1 MEKSRMLL
9 VSLGQGAGNIV
20 DGLLSRNP
28 RYNGLFLNSSLFD
41 IRPLKNAD
49 MEKNVYVYPG
59 TDGSGRDR
67 NKSKEMIRDNANA
80 IGTLLRK
87 YPITETI
94 VVFTTMA
101 GGTGSGA
108 IKTFIQIAKKALPNA
123 KVNVVAILPSLKEDE
138 LAFKNTIEC
147 WNDINS
153 IMDLINDVKFVDN
166 NKRNTYKEI
175 NNEVIES
182 LDLAYNLMGIHV
194 DGNIDTEDSFR
205 INTAEGSGLVLKLYD
220 GLKDAKTA
228 VDLAIKNSVFV
239 QPDVYDCD
247 YLGINLKIDGYDPDE
262 VAKLFEVYRS
272 TYITYNSKNNI
283 VVLGGCE
290 TPTESIKL
298 IKMALE
304 DKNKRNLTR
313 KKKRSVIIDLSTD
326 SEEKKEELDVL
337 NDSELNNL
345 FEDNYTF

>member
-1 MEKSRMLL
+1 MEKSKMLL

-20 DGLLSRNP
+20 DGLLSKNP

-41 IRPLKNAD
+41 IKPLKNAV
-49 MEKNVYVYPG
+49 MERNVYIYPG

-87 YPITETI
+87 YPLTEAV

-108 IKTFIQIAKKALPNA
+108 IKTFIQIAKKALPNV

-182 LDLAYNLMGIHV
+182 LDLAYNIIGIHA
-194 DGNIDTEDSFR
+194 DGNIDNKDSLR

-228 VDLAIKNSVFV
+228 IDLAIQNSVFV
-239 QPDVYDCD
+239 QPDIYDCD
-247 YLGINLKIDGYDPDE
+247 YLGINLKVDGYDPYE
-262 VAKLFEVYRS
+262 VSKLFEVYRS
-272 TYITYNSKNNI
+272 TYITYNNKNNI

-304 DKNKRNLTR
+304 DKNKRMLSRNR
-313 KKKRSVIIDLSTD
+313 KRSVIIDLNTD
-326 SEEKKEELDVL
+326 SKEKKEELNVL

-345 FEDNYTF
+345 FEENYNF

>member
-1 MEKSRMLL
+1 MEKGKMLL

-20 DGLLSRNP
+20 DGLLSRNS

-41 IRPLKNAD
+41 VKPLKNAD
-49 MEKNVYVYPG
+49 MSKNVYVYPG

-67 NKSKEMIRDNANA
+67 NKSKEMIKDNINP
-80 IGTLLRK
+80 IGTLLSK
-87 YPITETI
+87 YPLTEVV

-108 IKTFIQIAKKALPNA
+108 IKTFIQIAKKVIPNA

-182 LDLAYNLMGIHV
+182 LDLAYNIIGIHA
-194 DGNIDTEDSFR
+194 DGSIDNKDSFR
-205 INTAEGSGLVLKLYD
+205 INTSEGSGLVLKLYD

-228 VDLAIKNSVFV
+228 VDLAIQNSVFV
-239 QPDVYDCD
+239 QPDTYDCD
-247 YLGINLKIDGYDPDE
+247 YLGINLKIDGYDPYE
-262 VAKLFEVYRS
+262 VSKLFEVYRS
-272 TYITYNSKNNI
+272 TYITYNNKNNI

-298 IKMALE
+298 VKMALE
-304 DKNKRNLTR
+304 DKNKRKLSRN
-313 KKKRSVIIDLSTD
+313 KKRSVIIDLNTD
-326 SEEKKEELDVL
+326 SNEDKVDF
-337 NDSELNNL
+337 DELNNNELNGL
-345 FEDNYTF
+345 FEDNYDF

>member
-1 MEKSRMLL
+1 MEKGKMLL

-20 DGLLSRNP
+20 DGLLSRNS
-28 RYNGLFLNSSLFD
+28 RYNGLFINSSLFD
-41 IRPLKNAD
+41 IKPLKNAD
-49 MEKNVYVYPG
+49 MAKNVYVYPG

-67 NKSKEMIRDNANA
+67 TKSKEMIKDNANA
-80 IGTLLRK
+80 IGTLLSK
-87 YPITETI
+87 YPLTE
-94 VVFTTMA
+94 VVVVLTTMA

-108 IKTFIQIAKKALPNA
+108 IKTFVQIVKKVLPNS

-182 LDLAYNLMGIHV
+182 LDLAYNIVGIHA
-194 DGNIDTEDSFR
+194 DGSIDNKDSFR
-205 INTAEGSGLVLKLYD
+205 INTADGSGLILKLYD
-220 GLKDAKTA
+220 GLKDVKTA
-228 VDLAIKNSVFV
+228 IDLSIKNSVFV
-239 QPDVYDCD
+239 QQDVYDCD
-247 YLGINLKIDGYDPDE
+247 YLAINLKIDGYDPYE
-262 VAKLFEVYRS
+262 VTKLFEVYRS
-272 TYITYNSKNNI
+272 TYITYNKKNNI

-290 TPTESIKL
+290 TPTESINL

-304 DKNKRNLTR
+304 DKNKRKLSRN
-313 KKKRSVIIDLSTD
+313 KKRSVIIDLDTD
-326 SEEKKEELDVL
+326 SKETEEELSVL
-337 NDSELNNL
+337 NNNELNNL
-345 FEDNYTF
+345 LEDNYNF

>member
-1 MEKSRMLL
+1 MEKSKLLL

-20 DGLLSRNP
+20 DGLLSKNP

-41 IRPLKNAD
+41 IKPLKNAI
-49 MEKNVYVYPG
+49 MEKNVYIYPG

-67 NKSKEMIRDNANA
+67 NKSKEMIKDNANA

-87 YPITETI
+87 YPITEAI

-108 IKTFIQIAKKALPNA
+108 IKTFIQIVKKALPKA

-138 LAFKNTIEC
+138 LAFKNAIEC

-175 NNEVIES
+175 NTEVIEA
-182 LDLAYNLMGIHV
+182 LDLSYNIMGVHA
-194 DGNIDTEDSFR
+194 DGNIDTKDSFR

-228 VDLAIKNSVFV
+228 VDLAIQNSVFV

-247 YLGINLKIDGYDPDE
+247 YLGINMKIDRYDPYE

-272 TYITYNSKNNI
+272 TYITYNNMNNI

-298 IKMALE
+298 IKMALD
-304 DKNKRNLTR
+304 DKNKRKLSRN
-313 KKKRSVIIDLSTD
+313 KKRSVIIDLNTD
-326 SEEKKEELDVL
+326 GKEKQEELDVL
-337 NDSELNNL
+337 NNSELNDL
-345 FEDNYTF
+345 FEDDYNF

>member
-1 MEKSRMLL
+1 MEKGRMLL

-20 DGLLSRNP
+20 DGLLSRNS

-41 IRPLKNAD
+41 IKPLKNAD
-49 MEKNVYVYPG
+49 MAKNVYVYPG

-67 NKSKEMIRDNANA
+67 NKSKEMIKDNVNA
-80 IGTLLRK
+80 IGTLLSK
-87 YPITETI
+87 YPLTEVV
-94 VVFTTMA
+94 VVFATMA

-108 IKTFIQIAKKALPNA
+108 IKTFIQIAKKVLPNA
-123 KVNVVAILPSLKEDE
+123 KVNVVAVLPSLKEDE

-153 IMDLINDVKFVDN
+153 IMNLINDVKFVDN

-182 LDLAYNLMGIHV
+182 LDLAYNIIGIHA
-194 DGNIDTEDSFR
+194 DGSIDKKDSFR
-205 INTAEGSGLVLKLYD
+205 INTAEGSGLILKLYD

-228 VDLAIKNSVFV
+228 IDLAIKNSVFV

-247 YLGINLKIDGYDPDE
+247 YLSINLKVDGYDPYE
-262 VAKLFEVYRS
+262 VTKLFEVYRS
-272 TYITYNSKNNI
+272 TYITYNNKNNI
-283 VVLGGCE
+283 VVLAGCE
-290 TPTESIKL
+290 TPTESINL

-304 DKNKRNLTR
+304 DKNKRELSRN
-313 KKKRSVIIDLSTD
+313 KKRSVIIDLGTD
-326 SEEKKEELDVL
+326 GKEKKEELDVL
-337 NDSELNNL
+337 NNSELNDL
-345 FEDNYTF
+345 FEDNYNL

>member
-1 MEKSRMLL
+1 MEKGKMLL

-41 IRPLKNAD
+41 IKPLKNAN
-49 MEKNVYVYPG
+49 MARNVYVYPG
-59 TDGSGRDR
+59 QDGSGRDR
-67 NKSKEMIRDNANA
+67 NKSKEMIKDNVNG
-80 IGTLLRK
+80 IGTLLSK
-87 YPITETI
+87 YPLAEVV

-108 IKTFIQIAKKALPNA
+108 IKTFVQIVKKVLPNA

-166 NKRNTYKEI
+166 NKRKTYKEI
-175 NNEVIES
+175 NHEVIES
-182 LDLAYNLMGIHV
+182 LDLAYNIIGIHA
-194 DGNIDTEDSFR
+194 DGSIDNKDSFR
-205 INTAEGSGLVLKLYD
+205 INTAEGSGLILKLYD
-220 GLKDAKTA
+220 GLKDAKSA

-239 QPDVYDCD
+239 QPDSYDCD
-247 YLGINLKIDGYDPDE
+247 YLGINLKIDGYDPYK

-272 TYITYNSKNNI
+272 TYITYNNKNNI
-283 VVLGGCE
+283 IVLGGCE
-290 TPTESIKL
+290 TPTESINL

-304 DKNKRNLTR
+304 DKNKRNLSR
-313 KKKRSVIIDLSTD
+313 SKKRSIIIDLNTND
-326 SEEKKEELDVL
+326 KGNKEDLDL
-337 NDSELNNL
+337 LDNNEFNDL
-345 FEDNYTF
+345 FEDNYNF

>member
-1 MEKSRMLL
+1 MEKGKMLL
-9 VSLGQGAGNIV
+9 ISLGQGAGNIV
-20 DGLLSRNP
+20 DGLLGRNP

-41 IRPLKNAD
+41 IKPLKNAD
-49 MEKNVYVYPG
+49 MEKNVYIYPG

-67 NKSKEMIRDNANA
+67 NKSKEMIKDNANA

-87 YPITETI
+87 YPLTEAV

-108 IKTFIQIAKKALPNA
+108 IKTFIQILKKALPNA

-182 LDLAYNLMGIHV
+182 LDLAYNIIGIHA
-194 DGNIDTEDSFR
+194 DGSIDNKDSFR
-205 INTAEGSGLVLKLYD
+205 INTADGSGLILKLYD

-228 VDLAIKNSVFV
+228 IDLAIKNSVFV
-239 QPDVYDCD
+239 QPDIYDCD
-247 YLGINLKIDGYDPDE
+247 YLGINLKVDGYDPYE

-272 TYITYNSKNNI
+272 TYITYNNKNNI

-304 DKNKRNLTR
+304 DKNKRKLSRN
-313 KKKRSVIIDLSTD
+313 KKRSIIIDLNTD
-326 SEEKKEELDVL
+326 SKEKNEELDVL
-337 NDSELNNL
+337 NDSELNDL
-345 FEDNYTF
+345 FEDNYAF

>member
-1 MEKSRMLL
+1 MEKGKMLL

-20 DGLLSRNP
+20 DGLLSINP

-41 IRPLKNAD
+41 IKPLKNAD
-49 MEKNVYVYPG
+49 MTKNVYLYPG

-67 NKSKEMIRDNANA
+67 NKSKEMIKDNVNA
-80 IGTLLRK
+80 IGTLLSK
-87 YPITETI
+87 YSLTEVV

-108 IKTFIQIAKKALPNA
+108 IKTFIQIVKKVLPNA

-153 IMDLINDVKFVDN
+153 IMDLISDVKFVDN

-175 NNEVIES
+175 NNGVIES
-182 LDLAYNLMGIHV
+182 LDLAYNIIGIHA
-194 DGNIDTEDSFR
+194 DGSIDNRDSFK
-205 INTAEGSGLVLKLYD
+205 INTAEGSGLILKLYD
-220 GLKDAKTA
+220 DLKDAKTA

-247 YLGINLKIDGYDPDE
+247 YLGINLKIGGYDPYE
-262 VAKLFEVYRS
+262 VSKLFEVYKS
-272 TYITYNSKNNI
+272 TYITYNNKNNI
-283 VVLGGCE
+283 VILGGCE
-290 TPTESIKL
+290 TPTESINL

-304 DKNKRNLTR
+304 DKNKRKLSRN
-313 KKKRSVIIDLSTD
+313 KKRSVIIDLATD
-326 SEEKKEELDVL
+326 GNENAEEIDSL
-337 NDSELNNL
+337 NNSELNDL
-345 FEDNYTF
+345 LEI

>member
-1 MEKSRMLL
+1 MEKGKMLL
-9 VSLGQGAGNIV
+9 VALGQGAGNIV
-20 DGLLSRNP
+20 DGLLGRNS

-41 IRPLKNAD
+41 IKPLKNA
-49 MEKNVYVYPG
+49 EIGKNVYVYPG

-67 NKSKEMIRDNANA
+67 NKSKEMIKDNVNS
-80 IGTLLRK
+80 IGTLLSK
-87 YPITETI
+87 YPLTEVV

-108 IKTFIQIAKKALPNA
+108 IKTFIQIAKKVLPNA

-153 IMDLINDVKFVDN
+153 TMGLINDVKFVDN

-182 LDLAYNLMGIHV
+182 LDLAYSIIGIHA
-194 DGNIDTEDSFR
+194 DGSIDNKDSFR
-205 INTAEGSGLVLKLYD
+205 INTAEGSGLILKLYD

-228 VDLAIKNSVFV
+228 IDLAIKNSVFV

-247 YLGINLKIDGYDPDE
+247 YLGINLKIDGYDPYE
-262 VAKLFEVYRS
+262 VTKLFEVYKS
-272 TYITYNSKNNI
+272 TYITYNNKNNI

-290 TPTESIKL
+290 TPTESISL

-304 DKNKRNLTR
+304 DKNKRTLSRN
-313 KKKRSVIIDLSTD
+313 KKRSVIIDLNTD
-326 SEEKKEELDVL
+326 SKENKEEVDVL
-337 NDSELNNL
+337 NNNELNNL
-345 FEDNYTF
+345 FEDDYTF

>member
-1 MEKSRMLL
+1 MEKGKMLL
-9 VSLGQGAGNIV
+9 VALGQGAGNIV
-20 DGLLSRNP
+20 DGLLGRNP

-41 IRPLKNAD
+41 IKPLKNAD
-49 MEKNVYVYPG
+49 ITKNVYVYPG

-67 NKSKEMIRDNANA
+67 NKSKEMIKDNANA
-80 IGTLLRK
+80 IGTLLSK
-87 YPITETI
+87 YPLTDVI
-94 VVFTTMA
+94 VIFTTMA

-108 IKTFIQIAKKALPNA
+108 IKTFIQIAKKVLPNV

-166 NKRNTYKEI
+166 NKRNTYKGI

-182 LDLAYNLMGIHV
+182 LDLAYNIIGSHA
-194 DGNIDTEDSFR
+194 DGSIDNKDSFR
-205 INTAEGSGLVLKLYD
+205 INTAEGSGFILKLYD

-228 VDLAIKNSVFV
+228 IDLAIKNSVFV
-239 QPDVYDCD
+239 QPDVFDCD
-247 YLGINLKIDGYDPDE
+247 YLGINLKIDGYDPYE

-272 TYITYNSKNNI
+272 TYITYNNKNNI

-298 IKMALE
+298 IKMALD
-304 DKNKRNLTR
+304 DKNKRGLSRN
-313 KKKRSVIIDLSTD
+313 KKRSVIIDLNTD
-326 SEEKKEELDVL
+326 SKEKNEDLDVL
-337 NDSELNNL
+337 NNSELNNL
-345 FEDNYTF
+345 FEDNYIF

>member
-1 MEKSRMLL
+1 MEKGKMLL
-9 VSLGQGAGNIV
+9 VALGQGAGNIV
-20 DGLLSRNP
+20 DGLLGRNP

-41 IRPLKNAD
+41 IKPLKNAD
-49 MEKNVYVYPG
+49 ITRNVYVYPG
-59 TDGSGRDR
+59 EDGSGRDR
-67 NKSKEMIRDNANA
+67 NKSKEMIKDNANA
-80 IGTLLRK
+80 IGTLLSK
-87 YPITETI
+87 YPLTD
-94 VVFTTMA
+94 VVVIFTTMA

-108 IKTFIQIAKKALPNA
+108 IKTFIQIAKKVLPNA

-182 LDLAYNLMGIHV
+182 LDLAYNIVGIHA
-194 DGNIDTEDSFR
+194 DGSIDNKDSFR
-205 INTAEGSGLVLKLYD
+205 INTAEGSGFILKLYD

-228 VDLAIKNSVFV
+228 IDLAIKNSVFV
-239 QPDVYDCD
+239 QPDVFDCD
-247 YLGINLKIDGYDPDE
+247 YLGINLRIDGYDPYE

-272 TYITYNSKNNI
+272 TYITYNNKNNI

-298 IKMALE
+298 IKMALD
-304 DKNKRNLTR
+304 DKNKRELSRN
-313 KKKRSVIIDLSTD
+313 KKRSVIIDLNTD
-326 SEEKKEELDVL
+326 CKEKNDDLDVL
-337 NDSELNNL
+337 NNSELNDL
-345 FEDNYTF
+345 FEDNYIF

>member
-1 MEKSRMLL
+1 MEKGRMLL

-20 DGLLSRNP
+20 DGLLSKNS
-28 RYNGLFLNSSLFD
+28 RYNGLFVNSSLFD
-41 IRPLKNAD
+41 IKPLKNAD
-49 MEKNVYVYPG
+49 MSKNVYLYPG

-67 NKSKEMIRDNANA
+67 NKSKEMINDNVTA
-80 IGTLLRK
+80 IGTLLGK
-87 YPITETI
+87 YPLTEVV
-94 VVFTTMA
+94 VVFTTMG

-108 IKTFIQIAKKALPNA
+108 IKTFIQIVKKVLPNA

-138 LAFKNTIEC
+138 LAFRNTIGC

-153 IMDLINDVKFVDN
+153 IMDYVNDVKFVDN

-182 LDLAYNLMGIHV
+182 LDLAYSIIGIHS
-194 DGNIDTEDSFR
+194 DGSIDNKDSLR

-228 VDLAIKNSVFV
+228 IDLAIKNSVFV

-247 YLGINLKIDGYDPDE
+247 YLGINLKVDGYDPYE
-262 VAKLFEVYRS
+262 VTKLFEVYKS
-272 TYITYNSKNNI
+272 TYITYNNKNNI

-290 TPTESIKL
+290 TPTESINL
-298 IKMALE
+298 IRMALE
-304 DKNKRNLTR
+304 DKNKRKLTR
-313 KKKRSVIIDLSTD
+313 NKKRSVMIDLSTD
-326 SEEKKEELDVL
+326 LNENNNEVDALNNGEL
-337 NDSELNNL
+337 NDL
-345 FEDNYTF
+345 FEQL

>member
-1 MEKSRMLL
+1 MEKGKMLL

-20 DGLLSRNP
+20 DGLLSKNP

-41 IRPLKNAD
+41 IKPLKNVD
-49 MEKNVYVYPG
+49 MSKNVYIYPG

-67 NKSKEMIRDNANA
+67 DKSKEMIKDNANA
-80 IGTLLRK
+80 VGTILSK
-87 YPITETI
+87 YPLTEVV

-108 IKTFIQIAKKALPNA
+108 IKTFIQIVKKVLPKA

-147 WNDINS
+147 WNDING
-153 IMDLINDVKFVDN
+153 IMDSINDVKFVDN
-166 NKRNTYKEI
+166 NRRNTYKEI

-182 LDLAYNLMGIHV
+182 LDLAYSIIGIHA
-194 DGNIDTEDSFR
+194 DGCIDNEDSFR
-205 INTAEGSGLVLKLYD
+205 INTADGSGFILKLYD

-228 VDLAIKNSVFV
+228 IDLAIKNSVFV
-239 QPDVYDCD
+239 QPDIFDCD
-247 YLGINLKIDGYDPDE
+247 YLGINLKIDGYDPYE
-262 VAKLFEVYRS
+262 VAKSFEVYRS
-272 TYITYNSKNNI
+272 TYVTYNNKNNI

-290 TPTESIKL
+290 TPTESINL

-304 DKNKRNLTR
+304 DKNKRKLSRN
-313 KKKRSVIIDLSTD
+313 KKRSVIIDLYTD
-326 SEEKKEELDVL
+326 EQEKKEELDLVNNNEL
-337 NDSELNNL
+337 NDL